1 MNDYNSD
8 VTLIRQSN
16 SLEEIASIA
25 RRHAATAEKE
35 GGILYSRP
43 IGNVSSERIS
53 VNLSQE
59 TGLPIINDT
68 PRANFLSDEQVRS
81 SIEKK
86 AREIFEDLG
95 QDAATARNSATSFLY
110 GDPNVPSQNPTS
122 LSRCL
127 WGEASHEFASSLRGD
142 IKVVASAANLER
154 VFGQVEVPAV
164 LNNPNVTSLGG
175 QPIPK
180 LQALYTQGGAGA
192 VLPEVQTQFIQA
204 APKGIFTTP
213 ESIGKEVRNVTF
225 SREFAGSFE
234 LQQPHFKPSAEL
246 TASGMVRAPT
256 GLDAQAASLA
266 ETTLTAE
273 AAASRR
279 LSPGTV
285 RGLGVVGAAAAVYD
299 LGATARNTERLDAQG
314 NITAADAE
322 VTRYA
327 TRNVGAVG
335 GAVLGSSVGAALG
348 VESGPGLLVTG
359 AIGGVVGAVGG
370 DKLADAI
377 NDHRISHQQDAQGNT
392 WRLENNQTGA
402 RWTRDISTGEVDP
415 AAVAFGEAGVPL
427 FKTRAEVAT
436 PEVADLLT
444 FKASNTSIEL
454 ALGSPPQNRDP
465 YSLPANAHD
474 TRSLRE
480 SPWVHNPDTQQWTRQ
495 VADGLIDRTM
505 SMHTETASPQRA
517 SQLDEASQQIIK
529 QNAMQ
534 TPAAMAAHYKET
546 YEQNGWERHAYMPAA
561 VHDALKHPGRIVGS
575 DGDLYERGKDGQ
587 WTHDGMLWDSQ
598 AKGNLKQELDGTYAA
613 QTIGTQRTAAQVV
626 AQAAAEPIKTLET
639 VHVTAPRT
647 QSHDNA
653 DTSSKKTQEDTDV
666 RGHSAPAR
674 PQASGPQDPD
684 HPDHAMLKQIR
695 EGVAKIDE
703 SMGKP
708 YDEMSERVSR
718 CLLAACKDNRE
729 RYPDADNTSLAANA
743 LQRVDHVLMG
753 KNGNLVAIEGRI
765 DDPTHKR
772 AAIPI
777 DQAISMPLE
786 QSDAKLQAA
795 NQAIAQE
802 QTQTRQQELARSQQ
816 QDTQQAPRVSL

>member
-1 MNDYNSD
+1 MNDHAASIS
-8 VTLIRQSN
+8 LIERAK
-16 SLEEIASIA
+16 SLDEVSEIARSYSA
-25 RRHAATAEKE
+25 KSVDQ
-35 GGILYSRP
+35 GGILYSRWV
-43 IGNVSSERIS
+43 GDVSSE
-53 VNLSQE
+53 VMAVELSDR

-68 PRANFLSDEQVRS
+68 PRAKFLMEARS
-81 SIEKK
+81 AVEEK
-86 AREIFEDLG
+86 ASEIFRSQGLPPKMAKES
-95 QDAATARNSATSFLY
+95 AASFLF
-110 GDPNVPSQNPTS
+110 GDPAASSQSPTS
-122 LSRCL
+122 LSKCL

-180 LQALYTQGGAGA
+180 LQALYAQGGAGA
-192 VLPEVQTQFIQA
+192 VLPEVQTHFIQA
-204 APKGIFTTP
+204 APKGIFVAP
-213 ESIGKEVRNVTF
+213 ESIGSKIERVTF
-225 SREFAGSFE
+225 SREFAGSLE
-234 LQQPHFKPSAEL
+234 LQQTHFKPSAEL

-256 GLDAQAASLA
+256 GLDVPAASIA
-266 ETTLTAE
+266 ETALTAE

-279 LSPGTV
+279 FSPGTV
-285 RGLGVVGAAAAVYD
+285 RGLGVVGAAAAAYD
-299 LGATARNTERLDAQG
+299 LGGTARNTERLDTQG
-314 NITAADAE
+314 NSTAADAE

-327 TRNVGAVG
+327 TRNLGTFG

-359 AIGGVVGAVGG
+359 AVGGIVGAVGG
-370 DKLADAI
+370 DKLADVI

-392 WRLENNQTGA
+392 WRLENHQAGERWA
-402 RWTRDISTGEVDP
+402 RDVSTGEVDP

-427 FKTRAEVAT
+427 FKTRTEVAT

-444 FKASNTSIEL
+444 FKASRTSIEL
-454 ALGSPPQNRDP
+454 ALGSPPQNKDP
-465 YSLPANAHD
+465 YTQPANEHD

-480 SPWVHNPDTQQWTRQ
+480 SPWVHNANTQQWTRQ
-495 VADGLIDRTM
+495 VADGLIDHTM
-505 SMHTETASPQRA
+505 STHTETASPQRA

-529 QNAMQ
+529 QNAMH

-613 QTIGTQRTAAQVV
+613 QTLGTQRTAAQPV
-626 AQAAAEPIKTLET
+626 AEAAAEPIKTLET
-639 VHVTAPRT
+639 VHVTAQRT
-647 QSHDNA
+647 QSHDNV
-653 DTSSKKTQEDTDV
+653 DTSSKKTQEDADV
-666 RGHSAPAR
+666 RSHSAPAR
-674 PQASGPQDPD
+674 PQASGPQDPH

-703 SMGKP
+703 SVGKP

-729 RYPDADNTSLAANA
+729 RYPEAGNTSLAANA

-772 AAIPI
+772 AAVSI
-777 DQAISMPLE
+777 DQAIQMPLE

-816 QDTQQAPRVSL
+816 QDTQQAPRLSF

>member
-1 MNDYNSD
+1 MNDHAASIS
-8 VTLIRQSN
+8 LIERAK
-16 SLEEIASIA
+16 SLDEISEIARSYSA
-25 RRHAATAEKE
+25 KSVDQ
-35 GGILYSRP
+35 GGILYSRWV
-43 IGNVSSERIS
+43 GDVSSE
-53 VNLSQE
+53 VMAVELSDR

-68 PRANFLSDEQVRS
+68 PRAKFLMEARTA
-81 SIEKK
+81 IEEK
-86 AREIFEDLG
+86 ASEIFRSQGLPPKMAKES
-95 QDAATARNSATSFLY
+95 AASFLF
-110 GDPNVPSQNPTS
+110 GDPAVPSQSPTS
-122 LSRCL
+122 LSKCL

-164 LNNPNVTSLGG
+164 LNNPNVNSLGG

-180 LQALYTQGGAGA
+180 LQALYAQGGAGA
-192 VLPEVQTQFIQA
+192 VLPEVQTHFIQA
-204 APKGIFTTP
+204 APKGIFVAP
-213 ESIGKEVRNVTF
+213 ESIGSKIERVTF
-225 SREFAGSFE
+225 SREFAGSLE
-234 LQQPHFKPSAEL
+234 LQQTHFKPSAEL

-256 GLDAQAASLA
+256 GLDVPAANLA
-266 ETTLTAE
+266 ETALTAE

-299 LGATARNTERLDAQG
+299 LGGTVRNNERLDAQG
-314 NITAADAE
+314 NSTAADAE

-327 TRNVGAVG
+327 TRNLGTFG

-359 AIGGVVGAVGG
+359 AVGGIVGAVGG
-370 DKLADAI
+370 DKLADVI

-392 WRLENNQTGA
+392 WRLENHQTGERWA
-402 RWTRDISTGEVDP
+402 RDVSTGEVDP

-427 FKTRAEVAT
+427 FKTRTEVAT

-444 FKASNTSIEL
+444 FKASRTSIEL
-454 ALGSPPQNRDP
+454 ALGSPPQNKDP
-465 YSLPANAHD
+465 YTQPANEHD

-480 SPWVHNPDTQQWTRQ
+480 SPWVHNANTQQWTRQ

-505 SMHTETASPQRA
+505 STHTETASSQRA

-529 QNAMQ
+529 QNAMH

-613 QTIGTQRTAAQVV
+613 QTLGTQRTAAQPV
-626 AQAAAEPIKTLET
+626 AEAAAEPIKTLET

-647 QSHDNA
+647 QSHNNT
-653 DTSSKKTQEDTDV
+653 DTSSKKTQEDADV

-684 HPDHAMLKQIR
+684 HPDHHMLKQIR

-703 SMGKP
+703 SVGKP

-772 AAIPI
+772 AAVSI
-777 DQAISMPLE
+777 DQAINVPLE

-795 NQAIAQE
+795 NQAIVQE
-802 QTQTRQQELARSQQ
+802 QTQTRQQEMTRSQQ
-816 QDTQQAPRVSL
+816 QDAQQAPRMSV

>member
-1 MNDYNSD
+1 MDSHSD
-8 VTLIRQSN
+8 SISRINNAQ
-16 SLEEIASIA
+16 SLEEIVEIA
-25 RRHAATAEKE
+25 KSYSAKSTGQ
-35 GGILYSRP
+35 GGVLYSRQVGS
-43 IGNVSSERIS
+43 IASQVFAAEISEK
-53 VNLSQE
+53 
-59 TGLPIINDT
+59 TGLPIIDNT
-68 PRANFLSDEQVRS
+68 PRAKFLEEARQA
-81 SIEKK
+81 IENR
-86 AREIFEDLG
+86 ATSIFEAKGEFTDVAERS
-95 QDAATARNSATSFLY
+95 AASFLF
-110 GDPNVPSQNPTS
+110 GDPNVNANDPIS
-122 LSRCL
+122 LKNCL
-127 WGEASHEFASSLRGD
+127 WGDASKEFADSLRGD

-164 LNNPNVTSLGG
+164 LSNPNVTSLGG
-175 QPIPK
+175 EPIPK
-180 LQALYTQGGAGA
+180 LQALYAQGGAGA
-192 VLPEVQTQFIQA
+192 VLPEVQTHFIQA
-204 APKGIFTTP
+204 APKGIFVAP
-213 ESIGKEVRNVTF
+213 ESIGSKIDKITF
-225 SREFAGSFE
+225 SREFAGSFDLKE
-234 LQQPHFKPSAEL
+234 TGFRSSAEL

-256 GLDAQAASLA
+256 GLDAPAVGIA
-266 ETTLTAE
+266 ETALSTE
-273 AAASRR
+273 VAASRR
-279 LSPGTV
+279 FSASTV

-299 LGATARNTERLDAQG
+299 LGGTARNTERLDAQG
-314 NITAADAE
+314 NSTAADAE

-327 TRNVGAVG
+327 TRNLGTFG

-359 AIGGVVGAVGG
+359 AVGGIVGAVGG
-370 DKLADAI
+370 DKLADVI
-377 NDHRISHQQDAQGNT
+377 NDHRISRQQDAQGNT
-392 WRLENNQTGA
+392 WRLENHQAGERWA
-402 RWTRDISTGEVDP
+402 RDVSTGEVDS

-427 FKTRAEVAT
+427 YKTRTEVAT

-444 FKASNTSIEL
+444 FKASRTSIEL
-454 ALGSPPQNRDP
+454 ALGSPPQNKDP
-465 YSLPANAHD
+465 YTQPANEHD

-480 SPWVHNPDTQQWTRQ
+480 SPWLHNANTQQWTRK

-505 SMHTETASPQRA
+505 STHTETASPQRA

-529 QNAMQ
+529 QNAMH

-587 WTHDGMLWDSQ
+587 WTHDGMLWDSH

-613 QTIGTQRTAAQVV
+613 QTLGTQRTAAQPV
-626 AQAAAEPIKTLET
+626 AQVAAEPIKTLET
-639 VHVTAPRT
+639 VHVTAPQT

-653 DTSSKKTQEDTDV
+653 DTSSRKTQEDTDV

-703 SMGKP
+703 SVGKP

-729 RYPDADNTSLAANA
+729 RYPDAGDSSLAANA

-753 KNGNLVAIEGRI
+753 KNGNLVAIEGRL

-772 AAIPI
+772 AAVPI
-777 DQAISMPLE
+777 DQAIKIPLE
-786 QSDAKLQAA
+786 QSDARLQAA

-802 QTQTRQQELARSQQ
+802 QTQTRQQELVRSQQ
-816 QDTQQAPRVSL
+816 QDTQQAPRMSV

>member
-1 MNDYNSD
+1 MNDYQSEIA
-8 VTLIRQSN
+8 LIRQSN
-16 SLEEIASIA
+16 SLEDIASIA
-25 RRHAATAEKE
+25 RQHAATTEKE

-43 IGNVSSERIS
+43 IGEVSSERAAVS
-53 VNLSQE
+53 LSKE

-68 PRANFLSDEQVRS
+68 PRANFLSDEDVRS

-95 QDAATARNSATSFLY
+95 HDPTTARKSATSFLY
-110 GDPNVPSQNPTS
+110 GDPNVPSQDPTS

-127 WGEASHEFASSLRGD
+127 WGEASHEFASSLRGE

-175 QPIPK
+175 QPVPK
-180 LQALYTQGGAGA
+180 LQALYAQGGAGA

-204 APKGIFTTP
+204 APKGIFTSA
-213 ESIGKEVRNVTF
+213 ESIGNQVKDVTF
-225 SREFAGSFE
+225 SREFAGSFDLKE
-234 LQQPHFKPSAEL
+234 THFRSSAEL
-246 TASGMVRAPT
+246 SASGMVRAPT
-256 GLDAQAASLA
+256 GLDVPAASLA
-266 ETTLTAE
+266 ETALTAE

-299 LGATARNTERLDAQG
+299 LGGTVRNTERLDAQG
-314 NITAADAE
+314 NSNAADAE

-327 TRNVGAVG
+327 TRNLGTFG

-359 AIGGVVGAVGG
+359 AVGGIVGAVGG
-370 DKLADAI
+370 DKLADVI

-392 WRLENNQTGA
+392 WRLENHQTGE
-402 RWTRDISTGEVDP
+402 RWARDISTGEVDP

-427 FKTRAEVAT
+427 FKTRTEVAT

-444 FKASNTSIEL
+444 FKASRTSIEL
-454 ALGSPPQNRDP
+454 ALGSPLQNKDP
-465 YSLPANAHD
+465 YTQPANEHD

-480 SPWVHNPDTQQWTRQ
+480 SPWVHNANTQQWTRQ

-505 SMHTETASPQRA
+505 STHTETASPQRA
-517 SQLDEASQQIIK
+517 SQLDEASQQIIR
-529 QNAMQ
+529 QNAMH

-546 YEQNGWERHAYMPAA
+546 YEQNGWERHTYMPAA

-613 QTIGTQRTAAQVV
+613 QTVGTQRTAAQPV
-626 AQAAAEPIKTLET
+626 AQAAAESIKTLET
-639 VHVTAPRT
+639 IHVTAPRM

-674 PQASGPQDPD
+674 PQASGPQAPD
-684 HPDHAMLKQIR
+684 HPDHAMLNQIR

-703 SMGKP
+703 SVGKP

-772 AAIPI
+772 AAVSI
-777 DQAISMPLE
+777 DQAIHMPLE

-816 QDTQQAPRVSL
+816 QDSQQAPRISV

>member
-1 MNDYNSD
+1 MDYSSE
-8 VTLIRQSN
+8 IERIKQSS
-16 SLEEIASIA
+16 SLDEISELA
-25 RRHAATAEKE
+25 RRYSASAQEA
-35 GGILYSRP
+35 GGVLYSRP
-43 IGNVSSERIS
+43 IGSVSSETVALEVARQS
-53 VNLSQE
+53 GEPV
-59 TGLPIINDT
+59 INET
-68 PRANFLSDEQVRS
+68 PRAKFLSNQDVSLEIQHRVS
-81 SIEKK
+81 SIYESQGVD
-86 AREIFEDLG
+86 RQTSLRL
-95 QDAATARNSATSFLY
+95 ATNFLY
-110 GDPNVPSQNPTS
+110 GDPLVPAQDPTS
-122 LSRCL
+122 LSKCL
-127 WGEASHEFASSLRGD
+127 WGEASNEFASSLRGD

-175 QPIPK
+175 QPMPK
-180 LQALYTQGGAGA
+180 LQALYAQGGAGA

-204 APKGIFTTP
+204 APKGIFIKP
-213 ESIGKEVRNVTF
+213 ESVGQKIENVTL
-225 SREFAGSFE
+225 SREFAES
-234 LQQPHFKPSAEL
+234 LQVKETHFRTSAEL
-246 TASGMVRAPT
+246 SASGMVRAPT
-256 GLDAQAASLA
+256 GLDAPAVGIA
-266 ETTLTAE
+266 ETALSTE
-273 AAASRR
+273 VAASRR

-299 LGATARNTERLDAQG
+299 LGGTARNTERLDAQG
-314 NITAADAE
+314 NSTAADAE

-327 TRNVGAVG
+327 TRNLGTFG

-359 AIGGVVGAVGG
+359 AVGGIVGAVGG
-370 DKLADAI
+370 DKLADVI

-392 WRLENNQTGA
+392 WRLENHQAGERWA
-402 RWTRDISTGEVDP
+402 RDVSTGEVDP

-427 FKTRAEVAT
+427 YKTRTEVAT

-444 FKASNTSIEL
+444 FKAFRTSIEL
-454 ALGSPPQNRDP
+454 ALGSPPQNKDP
-465 YSLPANAHD
+465 YTQPANEHD

-480 SPWVHNPDTQQWTRQ
+480 SPWVHNANTQQWTRQ

-505 SMHTETASPQRA
+505 STHTETASPQRA

-529 QNAMQ
+529 QNAMH
-534 TPAAMAAHYKET
+534 TPAAMAAHYKDT
-546 YEQNGWERHAYMPAA
+546 YEHNGWERHAYMPAA

-613 QTIGTQRTAAQVV
+613 QTLGTQRTAAQPA

-703 SMGKP
+703 SVGKP

-729 RYPDADNTSLAANA
+729 RYPDAGNTSLAANA
-743 LQRVDHVLMG
+743 MQRVDHVLMG
-753 KNGNLVAIEGRI
+753 KNGNLVAIEGQI
-765 DDPTHKR
+765 NDPTHKR
-772 AAIPI
+772 AAVSI
-777 DQAISMPLE
+777 DQAINMPLE

-802 QTQTRQQELARSQQ
+802 QTQTRQQELVRSQQ
-816 QDTQQAPRVSL
+816 QDAQQAPRMSV

>member
-1 MNDYNSD
+1 MSD
-8 VTLIRQSN
+8 HAASISLIEKAD
-16 SLEEIASIA
+16 SLDEISEIARSYSA
-25 RRHAATAEKE
+25 KSVNQ
-35 GGILYSRP
+35 GGILYSRWV
-43 IGNVSSERIS
+43 GDVSSE
-53 VNLSQE
+53 VMAVELSE
-59 TGLPIINDT
+59 RTGLPIINDT
-68 PRANFLSDEQVRS
+68 PRAKFLMEARTAVEEKASEIFRS
-81 SIEKK
+81 QGLPPKM
-86 AREIFEDLG
+86 ARES
-95 QDAATARNSATSFLY
+95 AASFLF
-110 GDPNVPSQNPTS
+110 GDPAVPSQSPTS
-122 LSRCL
+122 LSKCL

-164 LNNPNVTSLGG
+164 LSNPNVTSLGG
-175 QPIPK
+175 EPIPK
-180 LQALYTQGGAGA
+180 LQALYAQGGAGA
-192 VLPEVQTQFIQA
+192 VLPEVQTHFIQA
-204 APKGIFTTP
+204 APKGIFVAP
-213 ESIGKEVRNVTF
+213 ESIGSKIDKVTF
-225 SREFAGSFE
+225 SREFAGSLE
-234 LQQPHFKPSAEL
+234 LQQTHFRSSAEL
-246 TASGMVRAPT
+246 TAAGMVRAPT
-256 GLDAQAASLA
+256 GLDAPAASLA

-279 LSPGTV
+279 LSSGTV
-285 RGLGVVGAAAAVYD
+285 RGLGVAGAAAAVYD

-314 NITAADAE
+314 NSTAADAE

-370 DKLADAI
+370 DKLANAI

-392 WRLENNQTGA
+392 WRLENPPSGA
-402 RWTRDISTGEVDP
+402 RWARDVSTGEVDP
-415 AAVAFGEAGVPL
+415 AAVAFGEAGVP
-427 FKTRAEVAT
+427 FQRKRTEVAP
-436 PEVADLLT
+436 PEVSDLLT

-454 ALGSPPQNRDP
+454 ALGSPPQNKDP
-465 YSLPANAHD
+465 YTLPANAHD
-474 TRSLRE
+474 TRSMRDA
-480 SPWVHNPDTQQWTRQ
+480 PWVHHPDTHQWTRQ
-495 VADGLIDRTM
+495 VADGLVDRTM
-505 SMHTETASPQRA
+505 STHTETASPQRA
-517 SQLDEASQQIIK
+517 AQLDEASQQIIK

-534 TPAAMAAHYKET
+534 TPAAMAAHYKEA
-546 YEQNGWERHAYMPAA
+546 YDQNGWERHGYMPAA

-587 WTHDGMLWDSQ
+587 WTHDGMLWDSD

-613 QTIGTQRTAAQVV
+613 QTLGTQRTAAQPA

-639 VHVTAPRT
+639 VHVTAPRA

-653 DTSSKKTQEDTDV
+653 DTSSKKTQEDTGV
-666 RGHSAPAR
+666 RDLSGPAR

-703 SMGKP
+703 SVGKP

-729 RYPDADNTSLAANA
+729 RYPEAGNTSLAANA

-753 KNGNLVAIEGRI
+753 KNGNLVAIEGQMN
-765 DDPTHKR
+765 DPTHKR
-772 AAIPI
+772 AAVSI
-777 DQAISMPLE
+777 DQAINMPLE

-802 QTQTRQQELARSQQ
+802 QTQTRQQELVRSQQ
-816 QDTQQAPRVSL
+816 QDAQQAPRMSV

>member
-1 MNDYNSD
+1 MSD
-8 VTLIRQSN
+8 HAASISLIEKAE
-16 SLEEIASIA
+16 SLDEISEIARSYPA
-25 RRHAATAEKE
+25 KSVDQ
-35 GGILYSRP
+35 GGILYSSWA
-43 IGNVSSERIS
+43 GDVSSE
-53 VNLSQE
+53 VMAVELSE
-59 TGLPIINDT
+59 KTGLPIINDT
-68 PRANFLSDEQVRS
+68 PRAKFLMEARTA
-81 SIEKK
+81 IEEK
-86 AREIFEDLG
+86 ASEIFRSQGLPPKMAKES
-95 QDAATARNSATSFLY
+95 AASFLF
-110 GDPNVPSQNPTS
+110 GDPAVPSQSPTS
-122 LSRCL
+122 LSKCL

-164 LNNPNVTSLGG
+164 LNNPNVNSLGG

-180 LQALYTQGGAGA
+180 LQALYAQGGAGA
-192 VLPEVQTQFIQA
+192 VLPEVQTHFIQA
-204 APKGIFTTP
+204 APKGIFVAP
-213 ESIGKEVRNVTF
+213 ESIGSKIEKVTF
-225 SREFAGSFE
+225 SREFAGSLE
-234 LQQPHFKPSAEL
+234 LQQTHFKPSAEL
-246 TASGMVRAPT
+246 SASGMIRAPT
-256 GLDAQAASLA
+256 GLDAPAVGIA
-266 ETTLTAE
+266 ETALSAE
-273 AAASRR
+273 VAASRR
-279 LSPGTV
+279 LSSGTV
-285 RGLGVVGAAAAVYD
+285 RGLGIVGAAAAVYD
-299 LGATARNTERLDAQG
+299 LGGTARNTERLDAQG
-314 NITAADAE
+314 NSTAADAE

-327 TRNVGAVG
+327 TRNLGTFG

-359 AIGGVVGAVGG
+359 AVGGIVGAVGG
-370 DKLADAI
+370 DKLADVI

-392 WRLENNQTGA
+392 WRLENHQAGERWA
-402 RWTRDISTGEVDP
+402 RDVSTGEVDP

-427 FKTRAEVAT
+427 FKTRTEVAT

-444 FKASNTSIEL
+444 FKASRTSIEL
-454 ALGSPPQNRDP
+454 ALGSPPQNKDP
-465 YSLPANAHD
+465 YTQPANEHD

-480 SPWVHNPDTQQWTRQ
+480 SPWVHNANTQQWTRQ
-495 VADGLIDRTM
+495 IADGLIDRTM
-505 SMHTETASPQRA
+505 STHTETASPQRA
-517 SQLDEASQQIIK
+517 SQLDAASQQIIR
-529 QNAMQ
+529 QNAMH

-587 WTHDGMLWDSQ
+587 WAHDGMLWDSQ

-613 QTIGTQRTAAQVV
+613 QTVGAQRTAAQPA
-626 AQAAAEPIKTLET
+626 AQAAAEPIKTLAT
-639 VHVTAPRT
+639 VHVTAPQM

-653 DTSSKKTQEDTDV
+653 DTSSKKTQEDKDV
-666 RGHSAPAR
+666 RGHSTLAR

-695 EGVAKIDE
+695 EGVAKIDQ
-703 SMGKP
+703 SVGKP

-729 RYPDADNTSLAANA
+729 RYPDAGNTSLAANA

-753 KNGNLVAIEGRI
+753 KNGNLFAVEGRL

-772 AAIPI
+772 VVVSI
-777 DQAISMPLE
+777 DQAIHIPLE

-816 QDTQQAPRVSL
+816 QDGQQSLRMSV

>member
-1 MNDYNSD
+1 MDYSSE
-8 VTLIRQSN
+8 IERIKQSS
-16 SLEEIASIA
+16 SLDEISELA
-25 RRHAATAEKE
+25 RRYSASAQEA
-35 GGILYSRP
+35 GGVLYSRP
-43 IGNVSSERIS
+43 IGSVSSETVALEVARQS
-53 VNLSQE
+53 GEPV
-59 TGLPIINDT
+59 INET
-68 PRANFLSDEQVRS
+68 PRAKFLSNQDVSLEIQHRVS
-81 SIEKK
+81 SIYESQGVD
-86 AREIFEDLG
+86 RQTSLRL
-95 QDAATARNSATSFLY
+95 ATNFLY
-110 GDPNVPSQNPTS
+110 GDPLVPAQDPTS
-122 LSRCL
+122 LSKCL
-127 WGEASHEFASSLRGD
+127 WGEASNEFASSLRGD

-175 QPIPK
+175 QPMPK
-180 LQALYTQGGAGA
+180 LQALYAQGGAGA

-204 APKGIFTTP
+204 APKGIFIKP
-213 ESIGKEVRNVTF
+213 ESVGQKIENVTL
-225 SREFAGSFE
+225 SREFAES
-234 LQQPHFKPSAEL
+234 LQVKETHFRTSAEL
-246 TASGMVRAPT
+246 SASGMVRAPT
-256 GLDAQAASLA
+256 GLDAPAVGIA
-266 ETTLTAE
+266 ETALSTE
-273 AAASRR
+273 VAASRR

-299 LGATARNTERLDAQG
+299 LGGTARNTERLDAQG
-314 NITAADAE
+314 NSTAADAE

-327 TRNVGAVG
+327 TRNLGTFG

-359 AIGGVVGAVGG
+359 AVGGIVGAVGG
-370 DKLADAI
+370 DKLADVI

-392 WRLENNQTGA
+392 WRLENHQAGERWA
-402 RWTRDISTGEVDP
+402 RDVSTGEVDP

-427 FKTRAEVAT
+427 YKTRTEVAT

-444 FKASNTSIEL
+444 FKAFRTSIEL
-454 ALGSPPQNRDP
+454 ALGSPPQNKDP
-465 YSLPANAHD
+465 YTQPANEHD

-480 SPWVHNPDTQQWTRQ
+480 SPWVHNANTQQWTRQ

-505 SMHTETASPQRA
+505 STHTETASPQRA

-529 QNAMQ
+529 QNAMH
-534 TPAAMAAHYKET
+534 TPAAMAAHYKDT
-546 YEQNGWERHAYMPAA
+546 YEHNGWERHAYMPAA

-587 WTHDGMLWDSQ
+587 WTYDGMLWDSQ

-613 QTIGTQRTAAQVV
+613 QTLGTQRTAAQPA

-703 SMGKP
+703 SVGKP

-729 RYPDADNTSLAANA
+729 RYPDAGNTSLAANA
-743 LQRVDHVLMG
+743 MQRVDHVLMG
-753 KNGNLVAIEGRI
+753 KNGNLVAIEGQI
-765 DDPTHKR
+765 NDPTHKR
-772 AAIPI
+772 AAVSI
-777 DQAISMPLE
+777 DQAINMPLE

-802 QTQTRQQELARSQQ
+802 QTQTRQQELVRSQQ
-816 QDTQQAPRVSL
+816 QDAQHAPRMSV

>member
-1 MNDYNSD
+1 MNDHAASIS
-8 VTLIRQSN
+8 LIERAK
-16 SLEEIASIA
+16 SLDEISEIARSYSA
-25 RRHAATAEKE
+25 KSVDQ
-35 GGILYSRP
+35 GGILYSRWV
-43 IGNVSSERIS
+43 GDVSSE
-53 VNLSQE
+53 VMAVELSDR

-68 PRANFLSDEQVRS
+68 PRAKFLMEARS
-81 SIEKK
+81 AVEEK
-86 AREIFEDLG
+86 ASEIFRSQGLPPKMAKES
-95 QDAATARNSATSFLY
+95 AASFLF
-110 GDPNVPSQNPTS
+110 GDPAVSSQSPTS
-122 LSRCL
+122 LSKCL
-127 WGEASHEFASSLRGD
+127 WGEASHEFANSLRGD

-180 LQALYTQGGAGA
+180 LQALYAQGGAGA
-192 VLPEVQTQFIQA
+192 VLPEVQTHFIQA
-204 APKGIFTTP
+204 APKGIFVAP
-213 ESIGKEVRNVTF
+213 ESIGSKIERVTF
-225 SREFAGSFE
+225 SREFAGSLE
-234 LQQPHFKPSAEL
+234 LQQTHFKPSAEL

-256 GLDAQAASLA
+256 GLDVPAASIA
-266 ETTLTAE
+266 ETALTAE
-273 AAASRR
+273 AAAASRR
-279 LSPGTV
+279 FSPGTV

-299 LGATARNTERLDAQG
+299 LGGTLRNTERLDAQG
-314 NITAADAE
+314 NSTAADAE

-327 TRNVGAVG
+327 TRNLGTLG

-359 AIGGVVGAVGG
+359 AVGGIVGAVGG
-370 DKLADAI
+370 DKLADVI

-392 WRLENNQTGA
+392 WRLESHQAGERWA
-402 RWTRDISTGEVDP
+402 RDVSTGEVDP
-415 AAVAFGEAGVPL
+415 AAVAFSEAGVPL
-427 FKTRAEVAT
+427 FKTRTEVAT

-444 FKASNTSIEL
+444 FKASRTSIEL
-454 ALGSPPQNRDP
+454 ALGSPPQNKDP
-465 YSLPANAHD
+465 YTQPANEHD

-480 SPWVHNPDTQQWTRQ
+480 SPWVHNANTQQWTRQ

-505 SMHTETASPQRA
+505 STHTETASPQRA

-529 QNAMQ
+529 QNAMH
-534 TPAAMAAHYKET
+534 TPAAMAVHYKET

-613 QTIGTQRTAAQVV
+613 QTLGTQRTAAQPA
-626 AQAAAEPIKTLET
+626 AQTAAEPIKTLET

-653 DTSSKKTQEDTDV
+653 DTSSKMTQEDADV

-684 HPDHAMLKQIR
+684 HPDHPMLKQIR

-703 SMGKP
+703 SVGKP

-729 RYPDADNTSLAANA
+729 RYPDADNTSLGANA

-772 AAIPI
+772 AAVSI
-777 DQAISMPLE
+777 DQAINMPLE

-816 QDTQQAPRVSL
+816 QDTQQAPRVSF

>member
-1 MNDYNSD
+1 MNDHAASIS
-8 VTLIRQSN
+8 LIERAK
-16 SLEEIASIA
+16 SLDEISEIARSYSA
-25 RRHAATAEKE
+25 KSVDQ
-35 GGILYSRP
+35 GGILYSRWV
-43 IGNVSSERIS
+43 GDVSSE
-53 VNLSQE
+53 VMAVELSDR

-68 PRANFLSDEQVRS
+68 PRAKFLMEARS
-81 SIEKK
+81 AVEEK
-86 AREIFEDLG
+86 ASEIFRSQGLPPKMAKES
-95 QDAATARNSATSFLY
+95 AASFLF
-110 GDPNVPSQNPTS
+110 GDPAVSSQSPTS
-122 LSRCL
+122 LSKCL

-180 LQALYTQGGAGA
+180 LQALYAQGGAGA
-192 VLPEVQTQFIQA
+192 VLPEVQTHFIQA
-204 APKGIFTTP
+204 APKGIFVAP
-213 ESIGKEVRNVTF
+213 ESIGSKIERVTF
-225 SREFAGSFE
+225 SREFAGSLE
-234 LQQPHFKPSAEL
+234 LQQTHFKPSAEL

-256 GLDAQAASLA
+256 GLDVPAASLA
-266 ETTLTAE
+266 ETALTAE

-285 RGLGVVGAAAAVYD
+285 RGLGVVGAAAAAYD
-299 LGATARNTERLDAQG
+299 LGGTVRNTERLDAQG
-314 NITAADAE
+314 NSTAADAE

-327 TRNVGAVG
+327 TRNLGTLG

-359 AIGGVVGAVGG
+359 AVGGIVGAVGG
-370 DKLADAI
+370 DKLADVI

-392 WRLENNQTGA
+392 WRLESHQAGERWA
-402 RWTRDISTGEVDP
+402 RDVSTGEVDP

-427 FKTRAEVAT
+427 YKTRTEVAT

-444 FKASNTSIEL
+444 FKASRTSIEL
-454 ALGSPPQNRDP
+454 ALGSPPQNKDP
-465 YSLPANAHD
+465 YTQPANEHD

-480 SPWVHNPDTQQWTRQ
+480 SPWVHNANTQQWTRQ

-505 SMHTETASPQRA
+505 STHTETASPQRA
-517 SQLDEASQQIIK
+517 SQLNEASQQIIK
-529 QNAMQ
+529 QNAMH

-613 QTIGTQRTAAQVV
+613 QTLGTQRTAAQPA
-626 AQAAAEPIKTLET
+626 AQTAAEPIKTLET
-639 VHVTAPRT
+639 VHVTAPRM
-647 QSHDNA
+647 QSHHNT

-703 SMGKP
+703 NVGKP

-729 RYPDADNTSLAANA
+729 RYPEGGNTSLAANA

-772 AAIPI
+772 AAVPI
-777 DQAISMPLE
+777 DQAIHMPLE

-816 QDTQQAPRVSL
+816 QDSQQAPRMSV

>member
-8 VTLIRQSN
+8 VTLIRQSS

-213 ESIGKEVRNVTF
+213 ESIGKEVKNVTF
-225 SREFAGSFE
+225 SREFVGSFE
-234 LQQPHFKPSAEL
+234 VQQTHFKPSAEL

-256 GLDAQAASLA
+256 GLDAPAASLA

-314 NITAADAE
+314 NSTAADAE

-392 WRLENNQTGA
+392 WRLENHQTGA

-465 YSLPANAHD
+465 YSLPANSHD

-505 SMHTETASPQRA
+505 STHTEAASPQRA

-546 YEQNGWERHAYMPAA
+546 YEQNGWERHAYMSAA

-647 QSHDNA
+647 QNHDNA
-653 DTSSKKTQEDTDV
+653 DASSKKTQEDIDV
-666 RGHSAPAR
+666 RGHSAPTR

-703 SMGKP
+703 SVGKP

-729 RYPDADNTSLAANA
+729 RYPEAGNTSLAANA

-772 AAIPI
+772 AAVSI
-777 DQAISMPLE
+777 DQAIHMPLE
-786 QSDAKLQAA
+786 KSDAKLQAA
-795 NQAIAQE
+795 NQTIVQE
-802 QTQTRQQELARSQQ
+802 HTQPRQEELVRSQQ
-816 QDTQQAPRVSL
+816 QDAQQSPRMNV

>member
-1 MNDYNSD
+1 MNDHAASIS
-8 VTLIRQSN
+8 LIERAK
-16 SLEEIASIA
+16 SLDEISEIARSCSA
-25 RRHAATAEKE
+25 KSVDQ
-35 GGILYSRP
+35 GGILYSRWV
-43 IGNVSSERIS
+43 GDVSSE
-53 VNLSQE
+53 VMAVELSDR

-68 PRANFLSDEQVRS
+68 PRAKFLMEARS
-81 SIEKK
+81 AVEEK
-86 AREIFEDLG
+86 ASEIFRSQGLPPKMAKES
-95 QDAATARNSATSFLY
+95 AASFLF
-110 GDPNVPSQNPTS
+110 GDPAVSSQSPTS
-122 LSRCL
+122 LSKCL

-180 LQALYTQGGAGA
+180 LQALYAQGGAGA
-192 VLPEVQTQFIQA
+192 VLPEVQTHFIQA
-204 APKGIFTTP
+204 APKGIFVAP
-213 ESIGKEVRNVTF
+213 ESIGSKIERVTF
-225 SREFAGSFE
+225 SREFAGSLE
-234 LQQPHFKPSAEL
+234 LQQTHFKPSAEL

-256 GLDAQAASLA
+256 GLDVPAASLA
-266 ETTLTAE
+266 ETALTAE

-299 LGATARNTERLDAQG
+299 LGGTVRNTERLDAQG
-314 NITAADAE
+314 NSTAADAE

-327 TRNVGAVG
+327 TRNLGTFG

-359 AIGGVVGAVGG
+359 AVGGIVGAVGG
-370 DKLADAI
+370 DKLADVI

-392 WRLENNQTGA
+392 WRLENHQAGERWA
-402 RWTRDISTGEVDP
+402 RDVSTGEVDP

-427 FKTRAEVAT
+427 FKTRTEVAT

-444 FKASNTSIEL
+444 FKASRTSIEL
-454 ALGSPPQNRDP
+454 ALGSPPQNKDP
-465 YSLPANAHD
+465 YTQPAKEHD

-480 SPWVHNPDTQQWTRQ
+480 SPWVHNANTQQWTRQ

-505 SMHTETASPQRA
+505 STHTETASPQRA
-517 SQLDEASQQIIK
+517 SQLDEASRQIIK

-561 VHDALKHPGRIVGS
+561 VNDALKHPGRIVGS

-613 QTIGTQRTAAQVV
+613 QTVGSQRTAAQPV

-639 VHVTAPRT
+639 IHVTAPRM

-653 DTSSKKTQEDTDV
+653 DTSSKKTREDTDV

-684 HPDHAMLKQIR
+684 HPDHVMLKQIR

-703 SMGKP
+703 SVGKP

-729 RYPDADNTSLAANA
+729 RYPDAGNTSLAANA

-777 DQAISMPLE
+777 DQAINMPLE

-795 NQAIAQE
+795 NQVIAQE

-816 QDTQQAPRVSL
+816 QDTQQAPRVSF

>member
-1 MNDYNSD
+1 MNDHAASIS
-8 VTLIRQSN
+8 LIERAK
-16 SLEEIASIA
+16 SLDEISEIARSYSA
-25 RRHAATAEKE
+25 KSVDQ
-35 GGILYSRP
+35 GGILYSRWV
-43 IGNVSSERIS
+43 GDVSSE
-53 VNLSQE
+53 VMAVELSDR

-68 PRANFLSDEQVRS
+68 PRAKFLMEARS
-81 SIEKK
+81 AVEEK
-86 AREIFEDLG
+86 ASEIFRSQGLPPKMAKES
-95 QDAATARNSATSFLY
+95 AASFLF
-110 GDPNVPSQNPTS
+110 GDPAASSQSPTS
-122 LSRCL
+122 LSKCL

-180 LQALYTQGGAGA
+180 LQALYAQGGAGA
-192 VLPEVQTQFIQA
+192 VLPEVQTHFIQA
-204 APKGIFTTP
+204 APKGIFVAP
-213 ESIGKEVRNVTF
+213 ESIGSKIERVTF
-225 SREFAGSFE
+225 SREFAGSLE
-234 LQQPHFKPSAEL
+234 LQQTHFKPSAEL

-256 GLDAQAASLA
+256 GLDVPAASIA
-266 ETTLTAE
+266 ETALTAE

-279 LSPGTV
+279 FSPGTV

-299 LGATARNTERLDAQG
+299 LGGTARNTERLDAQG
-314 NITAADAE
+314 NSTAADAE

-327 TRNVGAVG
+327 TRNLGTFG

-359 AIGGVVGAVGG
+359 AVGGIVGAVGG
-370 DKLADAI
+370 DKLADVI
-377 NDHRISHQQDAQGNT
+377 NDHRISRQQDAQGNT
-392 WRLENNQTGA
+392 WRLENHQAGERWA
-402 RWTRDISTGEVDP
+402 RDVSTGEVDP

-427 FKTRAEVAT
+427 YKTRTEVAT

-444 FKASNTSIEL
+444 FKASRTSIEL
-454 ALGSPPQNRDP
+454 ALGSPPQNKDP
-465 YSLPANAHD
+465 YTQPANEHD

-480 SPWVHNPDTQQWTRQ
+480 SPWMHNANTQQWTRK

-505 SMHTETASPQRA
+505 STHTETASPQRA
-517 SQLDEASQQIIK
+517 AQLDEASQQIIK
-529 QNAMQ
+529 QNAMH

-613 QTIGTQRTAAQVV
+613 QTIGTQRTAAQPV

-653 DTSSKKTQEDTDV
+653 DISSKKTQEDTDV
-666 RGHSAPAR
+666 SGHSAPAR
-674 PQASGPQDPD
+674 SQASGPQDPD
-684 HPDHAMLKQIR
+684 HPDHPMLKQIR

-703 SMGKP
+703 SVGKP

-729 RYPDADNTSLAANA
+729 RYPEAGNTSLAANA

-777 DQAISMPLE
+777 DQAINMPVE

-816 QDTQQAPRVSL
+816 QDAQQAPRMSV